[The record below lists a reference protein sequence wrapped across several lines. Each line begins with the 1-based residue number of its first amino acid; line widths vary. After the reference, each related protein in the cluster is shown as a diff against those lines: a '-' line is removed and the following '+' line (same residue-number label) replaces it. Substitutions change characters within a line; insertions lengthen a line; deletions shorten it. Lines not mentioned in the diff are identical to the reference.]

1 MRALRGRM
9 IQPDQA
15 PRELRAQRRRAGRKR
30 HKETGA
36 PAWKASDRSPR
47 PSRLRHLD
55 DAGGLGMGYG
65 MQRSIV
71 EDDEDEPEDR

>member
-1 MRALRGRM
+1 MRALSGRT
-9 IQPDQA
+9 QAREQA
-15 PRELRAQRRRAGRKR
+15 PREPRAQRRETGRRR

-36 PAWKASDRSPR
+36 PAWTASDRSPR
-47 PSRLRHLD
+47 PPRVRLLD

-71 EDDEDEPEDR
+71 EDDEDEPDER